1 MSVWPIV
8 RYRLSDKNLRSAIGF
23 GLGLRLHRSACR
35 AAADNQTANT
45 LMKVLGLASYPVES
59 ATTRYRLQQF
69 VGPLAKHGLSL
80 TVSPLIS
87 SSTFRTLYQRRALVR
102 TALTLLKSALM
113 RLGVVLLLKQSDVV
127 LVQREAMIFGPPVFE
142 WLAARV
148 FKRPLVLDLD
158 DATYVPYTSP
168 TYGKFGQALKWFRKT
183 DDLIRWASVVT
194 CGNRA
199 IAEYVESKGAIA
211 RIIPTVVDT
220 DVFAPRPR
228 VSNGPLVLGWI
239 GTHSTFPYLQ
249 TVFPVLQD
257 LAKTHSFK
265 LKIVG
270 AGVDAVHISGVEVEN
285 REWKL
290 EREVA
295 DFQSFDVGLYPID
308 PSLYAEKWAA
318 GKSGFKA
325 IQYMAVGI
333 PFVAAPVGAMA
344 DIGEAGVTHFAAS
357 SHDEWYRRLESLLAN
372 VQLRQTMG
380 AAGRRHVVV
389 HYSLADQA
397 DRLARALKEAVG
409 MQRAD

>member
-8 RYRLSDKNLRSAIGF
+8 RYRLNDKNLRSTIGF

-158 DATYVPYTSP
+158 DATYLPYTSP

-211 RIIPTVVDT
+211 RIIPTEIGR
-220 DVFAPRPR
+220 ASCRER
-228 VSNGPLVLGWI
+228 V
-239 GTHSTFPYLQ
+239 
-249 TVFPVLQD
+249 
-257 LAKTHSFK
+257 
-265 LKIVG
+265 
-270 AGVDAVHISGVEVEN
+270 
-285 REWKL
+285 
-290 EREVA
+290 
-295 DFQSFDVGLYPID
+295 
-308 PSLYAEKWAA
+308 
-318 GKSGFKA
+318 
-325 IQYMAVGI
+325 
-333 PFVAAPVGAMA
+333 
-344 DIGEAGVTHFAAS
+344 
-357 SHDEWYRRLESLLAN
+357 
-372 VQLRQTMG
+372 
-380 AAGRRHVVV
+380 
-389 HYSLADQA
+389 
-397 DRLARALKEAVG
+397 
-409 MQRAD
+409 